1 MRGDTIRRR
10 GADPLAITDEPS
22 CGPADLLVRRRTS
35 ARPGAHARLHDAP
48 VGVTRYRA
56 DGLMARRMLGAP
68 PVLDRV
74 RRAIFGAPKDVKD
87 PHAFHQLSLVALLAW
102 VGLGAD
108 GLSSSAYG
116 PEEAFKQLGEHQGLA
131 ILLALATAVTVFII
145 SYAYSRV
152 IEHFPSGGGG
162 YVVATK
168 LLGRNWGVLSG
179 CALLVDYVL
188 TITVSIASGA
198 DAVFSLLPAS
208 WAPAK
213 MPVELGGLLVLTIM
227 NIRGVKESVTALVP
241 IFMTFVVTHAV
252 LLVSIL
258 GRHVTEIPAVSREVG
273 TSISHTVASLG
284 MLGTLK
290 LFVRA
295 YSLGGG
301 TYTGI
306 EAVSNGV
313 GIMREPRVKTAKR
326 TMVMMALSLAIT
338 AGGILLCYLLV
349 HVEPDPNKTMNTV
362 LFERFADSFTLGGL
376 RVGHGFVW
384 ISLLSEG
391 ALLFVA
397 AQTGFVDGPRVMAN
411 MAIDSWLPHRFSALS
426 ERLSMRNGV
435 ILMGGASVA
444 ALLYTHGD
452 VGRLVVM
459 YSINVFLTFSLSEF
473 GMSKFWIQHRKE
485 HAKEWKRHLP
495 VHLTGLTLCLTILAV
510 TLAEKFSEGGWLTLV
525 ITGLC
530 FGLCQ
535 LINRHYNLVVRAI
548 RALDH
553 DFPAPEDVDGS
564 VEATLAKLPE
574 RYRSMAVDRE
584 EGAGAPSAEHPVA
597 ILFVGG
603 YGGLGRHALF
613 TLLRMFKRH
622 FRGVVFV
629 SVAVVDSDV
638 FKGGEEVEALEARTR
653 QSLERYERFG
663 RSLGLAT
670 ASAFSVGTEVAVEAE
685 KLGTELFRKYPEG
698 LVVAGQL
705 IFEED
710 TLWNR
715 ALHNETAF
723 LIQQRLQRV
732 GVPMVVLPVRLDL
745 KRVLTAAPA
754 AAAAA

>member
-1 MRGDTIRRR
+1 V
-10 GADPLAITDEPS
+10 LA
-22 CGPADLLVRRRTS
+22 
-35 ARPGAHARLHDAP
+35 
-48 VGVTRYRA
+48 
-56 DGLMARRMLGAP
+56 GL
-68 PVLDRV
+68 
-74 RRAIFGAPKDVKD
+74 RRAVFGAPRDVKD
-87 PHAFHQLSLVALLAW
+87 PHAFHQLSLIALLAW

-116 PEEAFKQLGEHQGLA
+116 PEEAFKALGEHRGLA
-131 ILLALATAVTVFII
+131 ILLALATSLTVFII

-198 DAVFSLLPAS
+198 DAVFSLFPES
-208 WAPAK
+208 WAPYKVAT
-213 MPVELGGLLVLTIM
+213 EIAALVLLTVM
-227 NIRGVKESVTALVP
+227 NIRGVKESVTALLP

-252 LLVSIL
+252 LLVAIV
-258 GRHVTEIPAVSREVG
+258 GRHVTEIPTVSHEVS
-273 TSISHTVASLG
+273 TSIQSTIGSLG
-284 MLGTLK
+284 AFGTLK

-313 GIMREPRVKTAKR
+313 AIMREPRVQTAKR

-338 AGGILLCYLLV
+338 AGGILLCYLLLDV
-349 HVEPDPNKTMNTV
+349 RPEANKTMNAV
-362 LFERFADSFTLGGL
+362 MFESFADAFTVGGL
-376 RVGHGFVW
+376 RVGHVFVW
-384 ISLLSEG
+384 IALLSEG

-435 ILMGGASVA
+435 LLMGAASVA
-444 ALLYTHGD
+444 ALLYTGGD
-452 VGRLVVM
+452 VARLVVM

-473 GMSKFWIQHRKE
+473 GMSKFWIQHRAE
-485 HAKEWKRHLP
+485 HAEWRRHLP
-495 VHLTGLTLCLTILAV
+495 VHLTGLTLCLTILVV
-510 TLAEKFSEGGWLTLV
+510 TVAEKFTEGGWLTLV
-525 ITGLC
+525 ITGLL
-530 FGLCQ
+530 FGVCHF
-535 LINRHYNLVVRAI
+535 IRRHYADVVRAI
-548 RALDH
+548 RALDEK
-553 DFPAPEDVDGS
+553 FPAPEDVDGS
-564 VEATLAKLPE
+564 VEATLARLPS
-574 RYRSMAVDRE
+574 RYRSLPVDATAAAE
-584 EGAGAPSAEHPVA
+584 APSPKHPVA

-638 FKGGEEVEALEARTR
+638 FKGGAEVESLEKRTKEH
-653 QSLERYERFG
+653 LERYERFG

-670 ASAFSVGTEVAVEAE
+670 ASACAVGTEVAVEAE
-685 KLGTELFRKYPEG
+685 KLGVELYKKYPEG

-705 IFEED
+705 IFAED

-715 ALHNETAF
+715 ILHNETAF
-723 LIQQRLQRV
+723 IIQQRLQHV
-732 GVPMVVLPVRLDL
+732 GVPMIVLPVMLDL
-745 KRVLTAAPA
+745 RRTGPA
-754 AAAAA
+754 EERMEPISDA